1 MRRYVFA
8 LLGVALPVSGLAQ
21 TAPRVE
27 ISPTIGYLF
36 GGNLWDRSTE
46 GPTLSVGDHLD
57 YGLRAGWVASPRWEF
72 ELDWTRVPTRLEFSP
87 ALSPIPLDIDYLT
100 PRVAYHFATGAL
112 RPYIAAG
119 FGVGFFDTPETG
131 SKGYFTG
138 TLAIGLKTFLTPGL
152 GARIEARGFRVR
164 RRRPAT
170 RLRVHRVR
178 HGRPRGSGRA
188 GLMRARVDS
197 ERRPHGRPGASPSR
211 PRPSRAMSSVRGRP
225 SSGGPPPPDRRARI
239 CAPRPRHQ
247 ASASAAVQAAPSAPA
262 IIARAA

>member
-1 MRRYVFA
+1 MAGRTGVLNDESASAAVSYGENENHAPTTSLLCWA
-8 LLGVALPVSGLAQ
+8 LALTGTGVAQ

-57 YGLRAGWVASPRWEF
+57 YGLRAGWLASPRWEF

-112 RPYIAAG
+112 RPYVATG

-152 GARIEARGFRVR
+152 GARIEARAFASGVGDPPLGFACTEF
-164 RRRPAT
+164 AT
-170 RLRVHRVR
+170 GGPGDPVVAVSCAHEWIL
-178 HGRPRGSGRA
+178 SGDLTA
-188 GLMRARVDS
+188 GLVVAF
-197 ERRPHGRPGASPSR
+197 
-211 PRPSRAMSSVRGRP
+211 
-225 SSGGPPPPDRRARI
+225 
-239 CAPRPRHQ
+239 
-247 ASASAAVQAAPSAPA
+247 
-262 IIARAA
+262 